1 MRLHEDAPNRLRK
14 GVAACSGSIHQ
25 TMEGLIMNKYLSHM
39 AFTVLLLAHFG
50 LAACNTAEGF
60 GEDVQSTG
68 EAIEDSAEDVKQ
80 KM

>member
-1 MRLHEDAPNRLRK
+1 
-14 GVAACSGSIHQ
+14 
-25 TMEGLIMNKYLSHM
+25 MNKCLSHM